1 MVAGT
6 EGTMWDDLY
15 AQRQFLHRVLGFPD
29 RIPILIGHFI
39 HRKKRRSF
47 GFGNLRLDGFLVLF
61 PQIRRNIII
70 LSINGIHPKVTKL
83 LVKHF
88 FLPFLGKIRRYM

>member
-1 MVAGT
+1 MNQCLNHHRRRLVVAGT
-6 EGTMWDDLY
+6 KGTMRDDLH

-47 GFGNLRLDGFLVLF
+47 GIGDLRLDGFLVLC
-61 PQIRRNIII
+61 P
-70 LSINGIHPKVTKL
+70 
-83 LVKHF
+83 
-88 FLPFLGKIRRYM
+88 